1 MHQGFPF
8 LHFAFFILHFQ
19 PANIMESPIEKIKKI
34 SDGLRGTMRE
44 SLQDEITGAIRE
56 DDTALIKFH
65 GMYMQDDRD
74 RREERAEKKLD
85 RLYSFMIRLRLP
97 GGFLTP
103 EQWVATHHIAGDHST
118 GVIKITTRQTIQLH
132 GIIKSHIKP
141 TLQAFDQI
149 KLDSIAAC
157 GDVNRN
163 VVCSSHPKQSPV
175 HEEVFR
181 YADKISTMLLPKTR
195 AYYDIWLDEE
205 KIAERTEED
214 PLYQDRYLPRKFKI
228 GIAIPPNNDV
238 DAYANDIGLIAII
251 ENNELKGFNIAI
263 GGGLSSTHGNPDT
276 YPRLA
281 TVIGFTDT
289 EEKTLKTVYEIL
301 TVQRDY
307 GNREDRK
314 KARLKYTLDKYGV
327 EFFKEEVEKRIGFKL
342 EPARDFKFTQR
353 KDYYGWEQNHE
364 GLWYNTLFIENGRV
378 LDTDQLKLKT
388 ALLLIAETGKAN
400 FRFTCNQNLIL
411 SDIKPE
417 DKEAVESLL
426 KSYGIIAHTDGASL
440 LRKNAMACV
449 ALNTCPLALAEAQRY
464 FPSLISLLEPVY
476 EKHNLTDQDII
487 MRMTGCP
494 NGCARSYLAE
504 IGFVGTALGKYN
516 MHIGSDN
523 EGYRLNKIYKES
535 IGEEEIVKEVDHLF
549 GLYAGERTTGESFGD
564 FVVRKGL
571 VN

>member
-1 MHQGFPF
+1 
-8 LHFAFFILHFQ
+8 
-19 PANIMESPIEKIKKI
+19 MESPIEKIKKA
-34 SDGLRGTMRE
+34 SDGLRGTLVE
-44 SLQDEITGAIRE
+44 SLHDEITGAIRE
-56 DDTALIKFH
+56 DDQALVKFH
-65 GMYMQDDRD
+65 GMYQQDDRD

-103 EQWVATHHIAGDHST
+103 QQWVATHHIAGEHST

-132 GIIKSHIKP
+132 GIIKSHIRP

-175 HEEVFR
+175 HEEVFQ

-195 AYYDIWLDEE
+195 AFYEIWLDEE
-205 KIAERTEED
+205 KIAERSEED

-238 DAYANDIGLIAII
+238 DVYSNDIGLIAVI
-251 ENNELKGFNIAI
+251 EQGKLLGFNIAI
-263 GGGLSSTHGNPDT
+263 GGGLSATHGNADT

-289 EEKTLKTVYEIL
+289 EEKTMKAVYEIL

-314 KARLKYTLDKYGV
+314 KARLKYTVDKFGID
-327 EFFKEEVEKRIGFKL
+327 FLREEVEKRAGFKL
-342 EPARDFKFTQR
+342 LPAKKIQFTER

-364 GLWYNTLFIENGRV
+364 GNWYYTLFIENGRV
-378 LDTDQLKLKT
+378 LDDEAIQLKT
-388 ALLLIAETGKAN
+388 ALLKIAETGKAN

-411 SDIKPE
+411 SDISKADKKLIE
-417 DKEAVESLL
+417 DLLIEYGVIRHTEA
-426 KSYGIIAHTDGASL
+426 ASVV
-440 LRKNAMACV
+440 RKNAMACV
-449 ALNTCPLALAEAQRY
+449 ALSTCPLALAEGQRY
-464 FPSLISLLEPVY
+464 LPTLVGKIEPLLE
-476 EKHNLTDQDII
+476 KHGLIDQDII
-487 MRMTGCP
+487 IRMTGCP
-494 NGCARSYLAE
+494 NGCARPYLAE
-504 IGFVGTALGKYN
+504 IGFVGTSMGHYNLHLGAD
-516 MHIGSDN
+516 HVG
-523 EGYRLNKIYKES
+523 ERLNKLYRES
-535 IGEEEIVKEVDHLF
+535 LNEEAILQELDLLF
-549 GLYAGERTTGESFGD
+549 GVYAKEKLADEAFGD
-564 FVVRKGL
+564 FSMRKGWL
-571 VN
+571 N